1 MHEPGRKDDKGK
13 LRYSLI
19 PPDALAWIA
28 RVLTDGAAKYGAH
41 NWRKVRNRRERY
53 TDAMIRHV
61 EAFRSGNWL
70 DESGAPHLAH
80 VATNAIFL
88 LAIGQPRK
96 KDNSGRK

>member
-1 MHEPGRKDDKGK
+1 MSEAGRKDDKGK

-28 RVLTDGAAKYGAH
+28 RVLTDGAAKYGPH
-41 NWRKVRNRRERY
+41 NWRRVRGKRERY
-53 TDAMIRHV
+53 TDALIRHL
-61 EAFRSGNWL
+61 EAFRAGKWL

-88 LAIGQPRK
+88 LAMGQP
-96 KDNSGRK
+96 GRKGKK